1 MSCLGLWLECDRG
14 MLRMYLNTRER
25 QMVLLEGGHPEKGH
39 QFCMIVVLQSKTTN
53 FVLLYFYS
61 YDKFVVNLKHL
72 CSFL

>member
-39 QFCMIVVLQSKTTN
+39 HFCI
-53 FVLLYFYS
+53 
-61 YDKFVVNLKHL
+61 FVVWQINPPNLFF
-72 CSFL
+72 CISIVMQW